1 MASIENVSCDNSII
15 VIGEDATTANL
26 TLLNEATMYDVA
38 VKAATVEGFGPLGP
52 KNDGTTDEDGKRP
65 N

>member
-1 MASIENVSCDNSII
+1 
-15 VIGEDATTANL
+15 
-26 TLLNEATMYDVA
+26 MYDVA